1 MDVKKVKRTMKVG
14 PKKDKTLYGL
24 QWVNYGNVSSE
35 ALLQEVE
42 AATTLSD
49 SDAEL
54 LVTEFARVVIG
65 YVANGHSVDLGVLGT
80 LSPKI
85 TAKAVDSEKDCT
97 AQTIGSIGVLYRSRK
112 ELADDAKA
120 MSISMLSSSSSSP
133 ADGGNEGDDSGDGGG
148 NDNGGNGDGGGET
161 PGGGGA
167 GGGDLEG

>member
-24 QWVNYGNVSSE
+24 QWINYGNVSSE

-54 LVTEFARVVIG
+54 LVKEFANVVIG

-112 ELADDAKA
+112 ELTDDAKA
-120 MSISMLSSSSSSP
+120 MSITMLSSSSASS
-133 ADGGNEGDDSGDGGG
+133 ADGGNDGDDSGNGGG
-148 NDNGGNGDGGGET
+148 DNGGGGSGDDGGFVG
-161 PGGGGA
+161 
-167 GGGDLEG
+167 

>member
-1 MDVKKVKRTMKVG
+1 MKVG

-49 SDAEL
+49 SDADL
-54 LVTEFARVVIG
+54 LVKEFANVVIG

-112 ELADDAKA
+112 ELTDDAKA
-120 MSISMLSSSSSSP
+120 MSITMLSSSSASS
-133 ADGGNEGDDSGDGGG
+133 ADGGNEGDDSGDGGT
-148 NDNGGNGDGGGET
+148 T
-161 PGGGGA
+161 PGGGGSGDD
-167 GGGDLEG
+167 GGFVG

>member
-49 SDAEL
+49 SDADL
-54 LVTEFARVVIG
+54 LVKEFANVVIG

-112 ELADDAKA
+112 ELTDDAKA
-120 MSISMLSSSSSSP
+120 MSITMLSSSSSSGST
-133 ADGGNEGDDSGDGGG
+133 DGGDDDTGD
-148 NDNGGNGDGGGET
+148 T
-161 PGGGGA
+161 GGGGSD
-167 GGGDLEG
+167 GGDFVG

>member
-120 MSISMLSSSSSSP
+120 MSITMLSSPSSSSP
-133 ADGGNEGDDSGDGGG
+133 DGGDDTGGDSG
-148 NDNGGNGDGGGET
+148 NDNGGDDNGGGET
-161 PGGGGA
+161 PGGGGT
-167 GGGDLEG
+167 GGGDLVG

>member
-54 LVTEFARVVIG
+54 LVKEFANVVIG

-85 TAKAVDSEKDCT
+85 SAKAVDSEKDCT
-97 AQTIGSIGVLYRSRK
+97 AQTISSIGVLYRSRQ

-120 MSISMLSSSSSSP
+120 MSITMLSSSSSS
-133 ADGGNEGDDSGDGGG
+133 ATDGGDEGNDNG
-148 NDNGGNGDGGGET
+148 NDNGGGNNGDGG
-161 PGGGGA
+161 
-167 GGGDLEG
+167 DLVG

>member
-24 QWVNYGNVSSE
+24 QWVNYGNLSSE

-54 LVTEFARVVIG
+54 LVKEFANVVIG
-65 YVANGHSVDLGVLGT
+65 YVANGHNVDLGVLGT

-112 ELADDAKA
+112 ELTDDAKA
-120 MSISMLSSSSSSP
+120 MSITMLSSSSASS
-133 ADGGNEGDDSGDGGG
+133 ADGGDDDTGD
-148 NDNGGNGDGGGET
+148 T
-161 PGGGGA
+161 GGGGSD
-167 GGGDLEG
+167 GGDFVG

>member
-24 QWVNYGNVSSE
+24 QWVNYGNVGSE

-49 SDAEL
+49 SDADL
-54 LVTEFARVVIG
+54 LVKEFARVVIG
-65 YVANGHSVDLGVLGT
+65 YVANGHNVDLGVLGT

-85 TAKAVDSEKDCT
+85 SAKAVDSEKDCT
-97 AQTIGSIGVLYRSRK
+97 AQTISSIGVLYRSRQ

-120 MSISMLSSSSSSP
+120 MSITMLSSSSSS
-133 ADGGNEGDDSGDGGG
+133 ATDGGDEGNDEG
-148 NDNGGNGDGGGET
+148 NDNGGGNNGDGG
-161 PGGGGA
+161 
-167 GGGDLEG
+167 DLVG

>member
-24 QWVNYGNVSSE
+24 QWINYGNVSSE

-49 SDAEL
+49 SDADL
-54 LVTEFARVVIG
+54 LVKEFANVVIG

-97 AQTIGSIGVLYRSRK
+97 AQTIGSIGVLYRSRQ

-120 MSISMLSSSSSSP
+120 MSITMLSSSSSSGST
-133 ADGGNEGDDSGDGGG
+133 DGGDDDTGD
-148 NDNGGNGDGGGET
+148 T
-161 PGGGGA
+161 GGGGSD
-167 GGGDLEG
+167 GGDFVG

>member
-49 SDAEL
+49 SDADL
-54 LVTEFARVVIG
+54 LVKEFANVVIG

-112 ELADDAKA
+112 ELTDDAKA
-120 MSISMLSSSSSSP
+120 MSITMLSSSSSSGST
-133 ADGGNEGDDSGDGGG
+133 DGGDDDT
-148 NDNGGNGDGGGET
+148 GET
-161 PGGGGA
+161 GGGGSD
-167 GGGDLEG
+167 GGDFVG

>member
-49 SDAEL
+49 SDADL
-54 LVTEFARVVIG
+54 LVKEFANVVIG

-112 ELADDAKA
+112 ELTDDAKA
-120 MSISMLSSSSSSP
+120 MSITMLSSSSASS
-133 ADGGNEGDDSGDGGG
+133 ADGGNEGDDSGNGGS
-148 NDNGGNGDGGGET
+148 DNGGGGNGDDGSFVG
-161 PGGGGA
+161 
-167 GGGDLEG
+167 

>member
-24 QWVNYGNVSSE
+24 QWVNYGNVGSE

-49 SDAEL
+49 SDTDL
-54 LVTEFARVVIG
+54 LVKEFARVVIG
-65 YVANGHSVDLGVLGT
+65 YVANGHNVDLGVLGT

-85 TAKAVDSEKDCT
+85 SAKAVDSEKDCT
-97 AQTIGSIGVLYRSRK
+97 AQTISSIGVLYRSRQ

-120 MSISMLSSSSSSP
+120 MSITMLSSSSSS
-133 ADGGNEGDDSGDGGG
+133 ATDGGDEGNDNG
-148 NDNGGNGDGGGET
+148 NDNGGGNNGDGG
-161 PGGGGA
+161 
-167 GGGDLEG
+167 DLVG

>member
-24 QWVNYGNVSSE
+24 QWVNYGNVGSE

-42 AATTLSD
+42 AATTFSD

-54 LVTEFARVVIG
+54 LVKEFARVVIG
-65 YVANGHSVDLGVLGT
+65 YVANGHNVDLGVLGT

-85 TAKAVDSEKDCT
+85 SAKAVDSEKDCT
-97 AQTIGSIGVLYRSRK
+97 AQTISSIGVLYRSRQ

-120 MSISMLSSSSSSP
+120 MSITMLSSSSSS
-133 ADGGNEGDDSGDGGG
+133 ATDGGDEG
-148 NDNGGNGDGGGET
+148 NDNGGGNNGDGG
-161 PGGGGA
+161 
-167 GGGDLEG
+167 DLVG

>member
-54 LVTEFARVVIG
+54 LVKEFANVVIG

-112 ELADDAKA
+112 ELTDDATA
-120 MSISMLSSSSSSP
+120 ISITMLSSSSSSGST
-133 ADGGNEGDDSGDGGG
+133 DGGDDDTGD
-148 NDNGGNGDGGGET
+148 T
-161 PGGGGA
+161 GGGGSD
-167 GGGDLEG
+167 GGDFVG

>member
-54 LVTEFARVVIG
+54 LVKEFANVVIG
-65 YVANGHSVDLGVLGT
+65 YVANGHNVDLGVLGT

-85 TAKAVDSEKDCT
+85 SAKAVDSEKDCT

-112 ELADDAKA
+112 ELTDDAKA
-120 MSISMLSSSSSSP
+120 MSITMLSSSSASS
-133 ADGGNEGDDSGDGGG
+133 ADDGNEGDDSGDGGT
-148 NDNGGNGDGGGET
+148 T
-161 PGGGGA
+161 PGGGGSGDD
-167 GGGDLEG
+167 GGFVG

>member
-49 SDAEL
+49 SDADL
-54 LVTEFARVVIG
+54 LVKEFANVVIG

-112 ELADDAKA
+112 ELTDDAKA
-120 MSISMLSSSSSSP
+120 MSITMLSSSSASS
-133 ADGGNEGDDSGDGGG
+133 ADGGNEGDDSGDGGT
-148 NDNGGNGDGGGET
+148 T
-161 PGGGGA
+161 PGGGGNGDD
-167 GGGDLEG
+167 GGFVG

>member
-49 SDAEL
+49 SDADL
-54 LVTEFARVVIG
+54 LVKEFANVVIG
-65 YVANGHSVDLGVLGT
+65 YVANGHNVDLGVLGT

-112 ELADDAKA
+112 ELTDDAKA
-120 MSISMLSSSSSSP
+120 MSITMLSSSSSSGST
-133 ADGGNEGDDSGDGGG
+133 DGGDDDTGD
-148 NDNGGNGDGGGET
+148 T
-161 PGGGGA
+161 GGGGSD
-167 GGGDLEG
+167 GGDFVG

>member
-49 SDAEL
+49 SDADL
-54 LVTEFARVVIG
+54 LVKEFANVVIG

-85 TAKAVDSEKDCT
+85 TSKAVDSEKDCT

-112 ELADDAKA
+112 ELTDDAKA
-120 MSISMLSSSSSSP
+120 MSITMLSSSSASS
-133 ADGGNEGDDSGDGGG
+133 ADGGNEGDDSGDGGT
-148 NDNGGNGDGGGET
+148 T
-161 PGGGGA
+161 PGGGGSGDD
-167 GGGDLEG
+167 GGFVG

>member
-24 QWVNYGNVSSE
+24 QWINYGNVSSE

-54 LVTEFARVVIG
+54 LVKEFANVVIG

-85 TAKAVDSEKDCT
+85 SAKAVDSEKDCT
-97 AQTIGSIGVLYRSRK
+97 AQTISSIGVLYRSRQ

-120 MSISMLSSSSSSP
+120 MSITMLSSSSASGST
-133 ADGGNEGDDSGDGGG
+133 DGGDDDTGD
-148 NDNGGNGDGGGET
+148 T
-161 PGGGGA
+161 GGGGSD
-167 GGGDLEG
+167 GGDFVG

>member
-54 LVTEFARVVIG
+54 LVKEFANVVIG

-85 TAKAVDSEKDCT
+85 SAKAVDSEKDCT

-112 ELADDAKA
+112 ELTDDAKA
-120 MSISMLSSSSSSP
+120 MSITMLSSSSSSGST
-133 ADGGNEGDDSGDGGG
+133 DGGDDDTGD
-148 NDNGGNGDGGGET
+148 T
-161 PGGGGA
+161 GGGGSD
-167 GGGDLEG
+167 GGDFVG

>member
-24 QWVNYGNVSSE
+24 QWINYGNVSSE

-54 LVTEFARVVIG
+54 LVKEFANVVIG

-97 AQTIGSIGVLYRSRK
+97 ARTIEGIGVLYRSRQ
-112 ELADDAKA
+112 ELNDEAKG
-120 MSISMLSSSSSSP
+120 MSINMLSSSSKIEESDP
-133 ADGGNEGDDSGDGGG
+133 EGGDDDDTGNNTGGSDSGGSSS
-148 NDNGGNGDGGGET
+148 
-161 PGGGGA
+161 GGGGF
-167 GGGDLEG
+167 EG

>member
-24 QWVNYGNVSSE
+24 QWVNYGNVGSE

-42 AATTLSD
+42 AATTISD

-54 LVTEFARVVIG
+54 LVKEFARVVIG
-65 YVANGHSVDLGVLGT
+65 YVANGHNVDLGVLGT

-85 TAKAVDSEKDCT
+85 SAKAVDSEKDCT
-97 AQTIGSIGVLYRSRK
+97 AQTISSIGVLYRSRQ

-120 MSISMLSSSSSSP
+120 MSITMLSSSSSS
-133 ADGGNEGDDSGDGGG
+133 ATDGGDEG
-148 NDNGGNGDGGGET
+148 NDNGGGNNGDGG
-161 PGGGGA
+161 
-167 GGGDLEG
+167 DLVG

>member
-54 LVTEFARVVIG
+54 LVKEFANVVIG

-112 ELADDAKA
+112 ELTDDAKA
-120 MSISMLSSSSSSP
+120 MSITMLSSSSASS
-133 ADGGNEGDDSGDGGG
+133 ADGGNEGDDSGDGGT
-148 NDNGGNGDGGGET
+148 T
-161 PGGGGA
+161 PGGGGNGDD
-167 GGGDLEG
+167 GGFVG

>member
-14 PKKDKTLYGL
+14 PKKDKILYGL

-49 SDAEL
+49 SDADL
-54 LVTEFARVVIG
+54 LVKEFANVVIG

-112 ELADDAKA
+112 ELTDDAKA
-120 MSISMLSSSSSSP
+120 MSITMLSSSSSSGST
-133 ADGGNEGDDSGDGGG
+133 DGGDDDTGD
-148 NDNGGNGDGGGET
+148 T
-161 PGGGGA
+161 GGGGSD
-167 GGGDLEG
+167 GGDFVG

>member
-54 LVTEFARVVIG
+54 LVKEFANVVIG

-85 TAKAVDSEKDCT
+85 SAKAVDSEKDCT
-97 AQTIGSIGVLYRSRK
+97 AQTISSIGVLYRSRQ

-120 MSISMLSSSSSSP
+120 MSITMLSSSSSSGST
-133 ADGGNEGDDSGDGGG
+133 DGGDDDTGD
-148 NDNGGNGDGGGET
+148 T
-161 PGGGGA
+161 GGGGSD
-167 GGGDLEG
+167 GGDFVG

>member
-24 QWVNYGNVSSE
+24 QWINYGNVSSE

-54 LVTEFARVVIG
+54 LVKEFANVVIG

-85 TAKAVDSEKDCT
+85 SAKAVDSEKDCT
-97 AQTIGSIGVLYRSRK
+97 AQTISSIGVLYRSRQ

-120 MSISMLSSSSSSP
+120 MSITMLSSSSSS
-133 ADGGNEGDDSGDGGG
+133 ATDGGDEGNDNG
-148 NDNGGNGDGGGET
+148 NDNGGGNNGDGG
-161 PGGGGA
+161 
-167 GGGDLEG
+167 DLVG

>member
-49 SDAEL
+49 SDADL
-54 LVTEFARVVIG
+54 LVKEFANVVIG

-97 AQTIGSIGVLYRSRK
+97 AQTISSIGVLYRSRK
-112 ELADDAKA
+112 ELTDDAKA
-120 MSISMLSSSSSSP
+120 MSITMLSSSSSSGST
-133 ADGGNEGDDSGDGGG
+133 DGGDDDTGD
-148 NDNGGNGDGGGET
+148 T
-161 PGGGGA
+161 GGGGSD
-167 GGGDLEG
+167 GGDFVG

>member
-54 LVTEFARVVIG
+54 LVKEFANVVIG
-65 YVANGHSVDLGVLGT
+65 YVANGHNVDLGVLGT

-112 ELADDAKA
+112 ELTDDAKA
-120 MSISMLSSSSSSP
+120 MSITMLSSSSSSGST
-133 ADGGNEGDDSGDGGG
+133 DGGDDDTGD
-148 NDNGGNGDGGGET
+148 T
-161 PGGGGA
+161 GGGGSD
-167 GGGDLEG
+167 GGDFVG

>member
-97 AQTIGSIGVLYRSRK
+97 AQTIESIGVLYRSRK

-120 MSISMLSSSSSSP
+120 MSITMLSSPSSSSP
-133 ADGGNEGDDSGDGGG
+133 DGGDDTGGDSG
-148 NDNGGNGDGGGET
+148 NDNGGDDNGGGET
-161 PGGGGA
+161 PGGGGT
-167 GGGDLEG
+167 GGGDLVG